1 MARTWR
7 GVQQEWLYRDALV
20 DVSDIA
26 EEVGKQQGGWYDEIK
41 RLSIDKGKWKT
52 VPNGNIGQLMN
63 YRKDWFD
70 EAGVK
75 SFPETWDEF
84 LEAGIKLKA
93 KGHPFGMSMGHGFAD
108 NYSWLYPLL
117 WSYGVTVMDKDGKKV
132 ALDSSETAKAVEYVK
147 RLYKEACIEDCIGW
161 LDPHNNK
168 AFLTSQISCTNN
180 AYSIMVSAKRDLP
193 EMGKVIEHGA
203 ESQGPQRPALPRAG
217 AGDPRRVRLQ
227 QGPAGGQG
235 FPALDDG
242 PEAVP
247 PVDRLGRHVL
257 RSVPARLRQGAG
269 VGHRAAR
276 QAVPEGARDRQAHVV
291 AGARQ
296 SPARRSDQPLDRD
309 RHVHQGH
316 HRHADQDRH
325 RGGGGA
331 DQDHLRIAD
340 VSKILE
346 ASRAGALAA
355 PARRP
360 LGWGRLRAFVERE
373 SVFSWLML
381 TPPLLFLLLF
391 LGYPFFYG
399 VYLSFFHKEVARAA
413 SFVGFGNFVKL
424 YNDPIFWQ
432 SVRNT
437 IIFTGAATILKA
449 SGGLAM
455 ALVMNQDFRM
465 KAVTRAMLL
474 LPFIVPTVLSTVAW
488 QWILDPGMGLFN
500 RLLVVSGLATT
511 GPSWLGTPTMAMI
524 SIIMVNTWRGL
535 PFFGISILAGLQTI
549 PVDLHESATIDGA
562 GTWGRFRYVTLPSL
576 LPVIFIVTTFSIVIT
591 FFDFQLVYVLT
602 GGGPANS
609 THLMATYAYSLSMGA
624 GQMGLGS
631 AVALSMVPVLGLLL
645 VLLTLYVRKD

>member
-1 MARTWR
+1 M
-7 GVQQEWLYRDALV
+7 
-20 DVSDIA
+20 
-26 EEVGKQQGGWYDEIK
+26 
-41 RLSIDKGKWKT
+41 
-52 VPNGNIGQLMN
+52 
-63 YRKDWFD
+63 
-70 EAGVK
+70 
-75 SFPETWDEF
+75 
-84 LEAGIKLKA
+84 
-93 KGHPFGMSMGHGFAD
+93 
-108 NYSWLYPLL
+108 
-117 WSYGVTVMDKDGKKV
+117 
-132 ALDSSETAKAVEYVK
+132 
-147 RLYKEACIEDCIGW
+147 
-161 LDPHNNK
+161 
-168 AFLTSQISCTNN
+168 
-180 AYSIMVSAKRDLP
+180 
-193 EMGKVIEHGA
+193 
-203 ESQGPQRPALPRAG
+203 
-217 AGDPRRVRLQ
+217 
-227 QGPAGGQG
+227 
-235 FPALDDG
+235 
-242 PEAVP
+242 
-247 PVDRLGRHVL
+247 
-257 RSVPARLRQGAG
+257 
-269 VGHRAAR
+269 
-276 QAVPEGARDRQAHVV
+276 
-291 AGARQ
+291 
-296 SPARRSDQPLDRD
+296 
-309 RHVHQGH
+309 
-316 HRHADQDRH
+316 
-325 RGGGGA
+325 
-331 DQDHLRIAD
+331 
-340 VSKILE
+340 
-346 ASRAGALAA
+346 A

-360 LGWGRLRAFVERE
+360 FRLAAFVERE

-381 TPPLLFLLLF
+381 TPPLLFLLAF
-391 LGYPFFYG
+391 LGYPFIYG

-413 SFVGFGNFVKL
+413 SFVGFDNFVRL

-437 IIFTGAATILKA
+437 IIFTGVATILKA
-449 SGGLAM
+449 GGGLGM

-549 PVDLHESATIDGA
+549 PVELHESATIDGA